1 MKVTFVEV
9 PDTTPVQGPESEV
22 VGNLITNDFMA
33 LLDPRNQQIVVLL
46 NSGFTSKTEIA
57 DILGY
62 ANHSAVSKRLAKIR
76 VAAERFF
83 DHG

>member
-1 MKVTFVEV
+1 MYILPAAPLDATDQMSPIRAAV
-9 PDTTPVQGPESEV
+9 P
-22 VGNLITNDFMA
+22 
-33 LLDPRNQQIVVLL
+33 IVVLL